1 MTVYTNHADRWDE
14 IAKTTPC
21 VSEMA
26 KHFATIREMEFA
38 MGYTTSTIIK
48 WVNGQNRV
56 SNHSEA
62 IARAWLSRSPTA
74 VVAAMPAEQPAQS
87 MLLIVCDPAKAEKV
101 QKVLALMGCEAVE
114 V

>member
-26 KHFATIREMEFA
+26 KHFATIRDMEFA
-38 MGYTTSTIIK
+38 MGYTSSTIIK

-62 IARAWLSRSPTA
+62 IARAWLSRPPTVASA
-74 VVAAMPAEQPAQS
+74 VPVEQPAQS
-87 MLLIVCDPAKAEKV
+87 MLRIVCDPAKAEKV